1 MTLEDETG
9 TVNLIVR
16 LQVWQRYR
24 RVGRQ
29 ARAIIATGLL
39 QRAEGVVHVIVDRLE
54 DLTMQLPDLG
64 HVSRDFH

>member
-16 LQVWQRYR
+16 PQVWLRFR
-24 RVGRQ
+24 RVARG
-29 ARAIIATGLL
+29 ARALIATGLV
-39 QRAEGVVHVIVDRLE
+39 QKQDGVIHVIVHRLE
-54 DLTMQLPDLG
+54 DLSLRLPDLG